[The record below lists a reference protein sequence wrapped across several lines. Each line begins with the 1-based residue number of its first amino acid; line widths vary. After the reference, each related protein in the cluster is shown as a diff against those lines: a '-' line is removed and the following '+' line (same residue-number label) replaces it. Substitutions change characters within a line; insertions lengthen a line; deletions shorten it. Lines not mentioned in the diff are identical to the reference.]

1 MSLILHTLALCMLL
15 VGVAIVLLGV
25 RVLFIKGGRFPSSHA
40 HDNPALRSRG
50 VGCHRD
56 RE

>member
-1 MSLILHTLALCMLL
+1 MSLILLTLALCVLL
-15 VGVAIVLLGV
+15 VGVAVVLLGV
-25 RVLFIKGGRFPSSHA
+25 RVLFVRGGRFPSPHA

-50 VGCHRD
+50 VGCHLD